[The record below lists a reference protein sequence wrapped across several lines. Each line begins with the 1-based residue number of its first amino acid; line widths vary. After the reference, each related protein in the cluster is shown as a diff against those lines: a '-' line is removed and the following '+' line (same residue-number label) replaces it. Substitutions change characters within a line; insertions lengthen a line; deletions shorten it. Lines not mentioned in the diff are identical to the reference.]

1 MISMPLSN
9 QATNALG
16 WALLAIFA
24 VLWWG
29 AKGTLGQQLDRIVS
43 SIHIVSRGPL
53 KGPDPKRLRRAQYHQ
68 SPEFF
73 CQRRRAPAGRGY
85 FAVLALT
92 TLHRHAFRRAHTDS
106 LCRS

>member
-1 MISMPLSN
+1 MRAG
-9 QATNALG
+9 QRLG
-16 WALLAIFA
+16 APAWASSSSHLMARQPIAF
-24 VLWWG
+24 V
-29 AKGTLGQQLDRIVS
+29 GQQLDRIVS

-73 CQRRRAPAGRGY
+73 CQRRRAPACRGY

-92 TLHRHAFRRAHTDS
+92 TLHRHVFRRAHTDS

>member
-1 MISMPLSN
+1 MPLSN

-43 SIHIVSRGPL
+43 SIHIVSRAPL
-53 KGPDPKRLRRAQYHQ
+53 KGPDPKGCDGRSIT
-68 SPEFF
+68 SPRNFSVSGGGLLPV
-73 CQRRRAPAGRGY
+73 AAI
-85 FAVLALT
+85 
-92 TLHRHAFRRAHTDS
+92 S
-106 LCRS
+106 RS